1 MLSFYIYENSN
12 FKPNILV
19 VSTIDEINKIN
30 NMIDDIIISLLE
42 NKYISLKNNLIFCI
56 IDRKNEQKHF
66 FVKQGSD
73 AIKINLE
80 KLDIDYLE
88 KFTFNILTNYK
99 SSYVLEYNDSE
110 STLTLKNKQKNLGF
124 LGNIW

>member
-1 MLSFYIYENSN
+1 MFSFYIYENSN

-19 VSTIDEINKIN
+19 VSTIDELNKIN
-30 NMIDDIIISLLE
+30 NMIDDIILSLLE

-56 IDRKNEQKHF
+56 IDRALEQKHF
-66 FVKQGSD
+66 FIKQGSE

-80 KLDIDYLE
+80 KIDIDYLE

-110 STLTLKNKQKNLGF
+110 STLTLINKQKNLGF
-124 LGNIW
+124 LGNMW